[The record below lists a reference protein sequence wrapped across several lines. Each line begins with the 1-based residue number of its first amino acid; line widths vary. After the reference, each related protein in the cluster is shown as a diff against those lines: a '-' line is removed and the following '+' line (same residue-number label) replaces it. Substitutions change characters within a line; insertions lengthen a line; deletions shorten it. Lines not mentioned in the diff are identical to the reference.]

1 MKRLLLVAM
10 LAWSGIGIAAT
21 AASAATDAPQH
32 RYVIERTF
40 PKGAL
45 DHLDADTKATVN
57 STNARFGVRWVM
69 SYANADRTKTVCIY
83 EGPSEA
89 AIRAAAKANHM
100 TVDSIAEMPVTLE
113 AK

>member
-1 MKRLLLVAM
+1 MKPFLLLAAL
-10 LAWSGIGIAAT
+10 LAWSGTAIAAVVTT
-21 AASAATDAPQH
+21 APPQQH

-45 DHLDADTKATVN
+45 DHLDARTKATVN
-57 STNARFGVRWVM
+57 DTNARFGVRWIK

-89 AIRAAAKANHM
+89 AIREAAKANHM
-100 TVDSIAEMPVTLE
+100 TVDSIAEMPVTLDAE
-113 AK
+113 

>member
-1 MKRLLLVAM
+1 MKPLLLAAALM
-10 LAWSGIGIAAT
+10 AWSGTALAAIVTT
-21 AASAATDAPQH
+21 AAPQH

-45 DHLDADTKATVN
+45 DHLDADAKTAVN
-57 STNARFGVRWVM
+57 ATNARYGVRWVR

-89 AIRAAAKANHM
+89 AIREAAKANHM
-100 TVDSIAEMPVTLE
+100 TVDSIAEMPVTLDAE
-113 AK
+113 

>member
-1 MKRLLLVAM
+1 MKPLLLLAAL
-10 LAWSGIGIAAT
+10 LAWSGSTIAAVVST
-21 AASAATDAPQH
+21 SVPQH

-45 DHLDADTKATVN
+45 DHLDADAKAAVN
-57 STNARFGVRWVM
+57 GTNARFGVRWIR
-69 SYANADRTKTVCIY
+69 SYANADWTRTYCIY

-89 AIRAAAKANHM
+89 AIREAAKANHM

-113 AK
+113 AE

>member
-1 MKRLLLVAM
+1 MKPLLLLVAL
-10 LAWSGIGIAAT
+10 LAWSGTAIAAVVTT
-21 AASAATDAPQH
+21 APQQH

-45 DHLDADTKATVN
+45 DHLDARTKAAVN
-57 STNARFGVRWVM
+57 DTNARYGVRWVK

-89 AIRAAAKANHM
+89 AIREAAKANHM

-113 AK
+113 AE

>member
-1 MKRLLLVAM
+1 MKRLLLTAL
-10 LAWSGIGIAAT
+10 LAWSSIGVGVAT
-21 AASAATDAPQH
+21 AVTTGAPQH

-45 DHLDADTKATVN
+45 DHLDADTKAAVN
-57 STNARFGVRWVM
+57 RTNARFGVRWIK

-83 EGPSEA
+83 EGPSET
-89 AIRAAAKANHM
+89 AIRDAAKANHM

-113 AK
+113 AN